1 MSKDEDGTDNFREAA
16 TSLSVEERREK
27 QERRTLTLGTFLRGS
42 MNPRRRGDRRYDD
55 SYHIDWHEPDLL
67 FLSVTIVLLSVVDAL
82 LTVTLLRHGG
92 REVNPFLDYV
102 LTNHSGLF
110 AIVKMLLTGGG
121 VLVLVAMARARV
133 FRVIRAKSVLQWC
146 LLAYVVLIGYEM
158 WLLSQVF

>member
-1 MSKDEDGTDNFREAA
+1 MSKDDGTDNFREAA
-16 TSLSVEERREK
+16 TGISAAERRER

-42 MNPRRRGDRRYDD
+42 MTPRRRGDRRTDD
-55 SYHIDWHEPDLL
+55 SYHVDWHEPDLL

-82 LTVTLLRHGG
+82 LTLTLLRHGG

-102 LTNHSGLF
+102 LTNHSELF

-133 FRVIRAKSVLQWC
+133 FRVFRAKTVLQWG
-146 LLAYVVLIGYEM
+146 LLAYVVLIGYEI
-158 WLLSQVF
+158 WLLNRVF